1 VFYQF
6 FLLLKLQLADS
17 MARIL
22 EIDLE
27 EYIPAERMREWPDE
41 TFE

>member
-1 VFYQF
+1 
-6 FLLLKLQLADS
+6 

-41 TFE
+41 TFEWVLGYIAGILVAL